1 MVALHIFERLLNT
14 TRLPFQEGLIVNGEQ
29 ELAEQMSGSSDYVQ
43 QQLRI
48 GENDYYTVCFLK
60 YLVEADYIQDEGV
73 I

>member
-48 GENDYYTVCFLK
+48 GENDYYTLCFFK
-60 YLVEADYIQDEGV
+60 VFG
-73 I
+73 

>member
-1 MVALHIFERLLNT
+1 MVALHIFGRLLNT
-14 TRLPFQEGLIVNGEQ
+14 TRIPFQEGLIVNREQ

-48 GENDYYTVCFLK
+48 GENDYTVCYLEC
-60 YLVEADYIQDEGV
+60 LVEANYIQDEGV